1 MGITRLDGLKSALRV
16 PPPHSF
22 GETMTRPEALALL
35 LVAVSLARIAAR
47 PAAQNP
53 FESLGMGA
61 MALAGNI
68 AEAVQSGAAIQ
79 RDLNIDNPL
88 MSVHS
93 KTAVGYGDAMRP
105 MAADSSEE
113 DRRRKRRRR
122 SLRRLKRAPCFWKM
136 GSAATTAASAD
147 DDDVEA
153 RRRRA
158 QKRAANNASRSR
170 VSPKSSSGKKK
181 KLVRRRRQE
190 AEAEGV
196 EVTPD
201 MGGTDPLGL
210 GTRIKAM
217 WLSFVDNVTD
227 VMQQVRQKISETA
240 NTTG

>member
-1 MGITRLDGLKSALRV
+1 
-16 PPPHSF
+16 
-22 GETMTRPEALALL
+22 MTRRQPLALL

-47 PAAQNP
+47 PGAQNP
-53 FESLGMGA
+53 LESLGMGA

-68 AEAVQSGAAIQ
+68 AEAVQSGAAIS

-88 MSVHS
+88 MSMHS
-93 KTAVGYGDAMRP
+93 KTAVGYGDAIRP
-105 MAADSSEE
+105 IAADSSEE

-122 SLRRLKRAPCFWKM
+122 SLHRHKRAPCFWKM
-136 GSAATTAASAD
+136 GSAATTAASA

-170 VSPKSSSGKKK
+170 VSPKSSGKKK
-181 KLVRRRRQE
+181 MLVRRRRQ
-190 AEAEGV
+190 AAEGM

-201 MGGTDPLGL
+201 MDGMDPLGL

-227 VMQQVRQKISETA
+227 VMQQVRQKISETT
-240 NTTG
+240 NSTG

>member
-1 MGITRLDGLKSALRV
+1 MNRQ
-16 PPPHSF
+16 P
-22 GETMTRPEALALL
+22 LALL
-35 LVAVSLARIAAR
+35 LVIVGLAMIAAR
-47 PAAQNP
+47 PGPQNP
-53 FESLGMGA
+53 LESLGMGA
-61 MALAGNI
+61 MTLAGNI
-68 AEAVQSGAAIQ
+68 AETVQSGAAIS

-93 KTAVGYGDAMRP
+93 KTAVGYGDAIRP
-105 MAADSSEE
+105 IAADSSEE

-122 SLRRLKRAPCFWKM
+122 SLHRLKRAPCFWKM
-136 GSAATTAASAD
+136 GAAATTMASA

-170 VSPKSSSGKKK
+170 VSPKSTGKKKK

-190 AEAEGV
+190 ETGM
-196 EVTPD
+196 EVTPN
-201 MGGTDPLGL
+201 MGGADPLGL

-227 VMQQVRQKISETA
+227 VVQQVRQRITETA
-240 NTTG
+240 NSTG